1 MDITIETI
9 LAKID
14 DTVDQSGG
22 VRTFGIRYLKK
33 GGAIGERLHVRK
45 GVKPTQKLEDSPLQG
60 GMSEGQGGS
69 HPRGKLK
76 YNLKQHGVI
85 KLYDVDQDEFRDI
98 KVSAIFGFRDYQSD
112 QWLNR
117 RAHGK

>member
-14 DTVDQSGG
+14 DTVDESGA
-22 VRTFGIRYLKK
+22 VRTFGLRYLKK

-45 GVKPTQKLEDSPLQG
+45 GVKPTQQLASS
-60 GMSEGQGGS
+60 SEASAKEGGS

-98 KVSAIFGFRDYQSD
+98 KVSAIFGFRDHGSNH
-112 QWLNR
+112 WLNR